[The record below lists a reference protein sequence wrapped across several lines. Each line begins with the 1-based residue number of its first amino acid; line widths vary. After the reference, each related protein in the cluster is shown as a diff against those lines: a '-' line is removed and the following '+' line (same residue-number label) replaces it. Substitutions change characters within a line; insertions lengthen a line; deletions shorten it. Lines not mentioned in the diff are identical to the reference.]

1 MRPTGVEPAHLAIL
15 EPESSASANSATAAG
30 HSAGVAGGVQ
40 GEDRR
45 GDGGVK
51 GRVGT
56 GHGAKGKG
64 VWGWA

>member
-56 GHGAKGKG
+56 GHGARGKG
-64 VWGWA
+64 VCGWA